1 MVNTPHTR
9 TPAEPEPPKH
19 EPPKPEAKPGAPK
32 DAPPTST
39 LNPLRDHVQ
48 GEPEGD
54 EKKAG

>member
-1 MVNTPHTR
+1 MANTHHTR

-19 EPPKPEAKPGAPK
+19 EPPKPEAKPEAPK
-32 DAPPTST
+32 EAPATST

>member
-1 MVNTPHTR
+1 MTTTPHT
-9 TPAEPEPPKH
+9 PAPKPEPPKH
-19 EPPKPEAKPGAPK
+19 EPPKAPETKPGAPK
-32 DAPPTST
+32 EAPATST